1 MLLNKERAHSY
12 MAEHNLRALLVA
24 SPTNVSYFTGFDCW
38 LYKKYRENML
48 VLGAPPLQKEQF
60 AVLPADGEPILIMDT
75 YSSLYASEGDVAIQ
89 CYGNTIPAIEKA
101 SGTKKELAH
110 TKYFKRALGAQKP
123 TPAAAVI
130 EALRKSGIQAGK
142 IGIEKAE
149 FRADT
154 FKEIQKAFPKIQ
166 FLDSSE
172 LLGFIRMV
180 KTDEEKDRLKKAAE
194 INEDAL
200 FQSLE
205 KARDGKKMGK
215 LAQEYLSLVSEKGAI
230 FDHYFYSPDGL
241 YLSAAPNYRLR
252 RGEYTIIDSGC
263 TYELYYGDMGTSLLV
278 GERRKDVIQRYRD
291 IWDTIEELADRV
303 QPGTTP
309 SEVMD
314 LFEKLYAKK
323 GIKDADYQGHGIG
336 LEPREYP
343 IMGRGGAKSVADE
356 IVEQDTDI
364 PLEPDMVI
372 SLETSLYEFGLGSY
386 EVERTY
392 VVGKRSLKPITSDRD
407 RSIVIC
413 P

>member
-1 MLLNKERAHSY
+1 
-12 MAEHNLRALLVA
+12 
-24 SPTNVSYFTGFDCW
+24 
-38 LYKKYRENML
+38 
-48 VLGAPPLQKEQF
+48 
-60 AVLPADGEPILIMDT
+60 
-75 YSSLYASEGDVAIQ
+75 
-89 CYGNTIPAIEKA
+89 
-101 SGTKKELAH
+101 
-110 TKYFKRALGAQKP
+110 
-123 TPAAAVI
+123 
-130 EALRKSGIQAGK
+130 
-142 IGIEKAE
+142 
-149 FRADT
+149 
-154 FKEIQKAFPKIQ
+154 
-166 FLDSSE
+166 
-172 LLGFIRMV
+172 MV
-180 KTDEEKDRLKKAAE
+180 KTAEEKDRLTKAAE

-205 KARDGKKMGK
+205 KAREGKKMGK
-215 LAQEYLSLVSEKGAI
+215 LAQEYLSLVSNKRAI

-392 VVGKRSLKPITSDRD
+392 VVGKKSLKPITSDRD